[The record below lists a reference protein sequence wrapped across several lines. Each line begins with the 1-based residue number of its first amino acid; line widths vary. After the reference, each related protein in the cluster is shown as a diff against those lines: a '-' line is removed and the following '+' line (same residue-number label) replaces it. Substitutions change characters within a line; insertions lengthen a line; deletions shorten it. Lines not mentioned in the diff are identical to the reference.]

1 MNRREMIEDEAERL
15 ASDEKY
21 NKLMES
27 DFEFF
32 LDEFDDDYE
41 LTSVLFALKKS
52 CIEHGRD
59 FRETLDMVA
68 DCI

>member
-1 MNRREMIEDEAERL
+1 MNRKEMVKDEAEML

-27 DFEFF
+27 DFDFF

-41 LTSVLFALKKS
+41 LTSVLFALKKA
-52 CIEHGRD
+52 CLDHGRN
-59 FRETLDMVA
+59 FRETLDMIA